1 MKYVPR
7 EINDDDD
14 NVNVSKDDPLQ
25 TMFKALI
32 GLGILFFLAFAILAG
47 ISEFMIRCMPNK
59 VNDSLAV
66 VFSSNIKT
74 PERLEPERAKLQ
86 SLLDKLVPHTDFEGD
101 PFRVEIIAADYKNA
115 MAFPGRKI
123 AFTTELLKDLNTENE
138 VVMILG
144 HELGHYH
151 NSDHLRSLS
160 RGVILMGLFQ
170 LLEVGGVGS
179 ASQLV
184 SGSANIY
191 NLKYS
196 RGQESRADAFGLNLL
211 HQYYGH
217 VAGAVST
224 FEHLYR
230 EEEETRT
237 MNGVFSTHP
246 ITKKRI
252 RGLRSLIKIH
262 AFSLPE
268 DEALIPYTFID
279 PQSNDDGS
287 DEDPAEPEDIP

>member
-7 EINDDDD
+7 ELNDD
-14 NVNVSKDDPLQ
+14 NVNVSKDDPLR
-25 TMFKALI
+25 TLFKALI
-32 GLGILFFLAFAILAG
+32 GLAILFFLAFAVLAG

-59 VNDSLAV
+59 VNDSLAA
-66 VFSSNIKT
+66 VFSTNIKT
-74 PERLEPERAKLQ
+74 PERLEPEREKLQ
-86 SLLDKLVPHTDFEGD
+86 ALLDKLVPLTDFEGK

-123 AFTTELLKDLNTENE
+123 AFTTELLEDLNYENE

-160 RGVILMGLFQ
+160 RGVVLMGLFQ

-196 RGQESRADAFGLNLL
+196 RGQESRADEYGLNLL
-211 HQYYGH
+211 QHYYGH

-230 EEEETRT
+230 EGEETRT

-246 ITKKRI
+246 ITKERI

-262 AFSLPE
+262 GLSLP
-268 DEALIPYTFID
+268 DDDTLIPYTFTD
-279 PQSNDDGS
+279 PLSNDDGS
-287 DEDPAEPEDIP
+287 DEKSAGPEDSP